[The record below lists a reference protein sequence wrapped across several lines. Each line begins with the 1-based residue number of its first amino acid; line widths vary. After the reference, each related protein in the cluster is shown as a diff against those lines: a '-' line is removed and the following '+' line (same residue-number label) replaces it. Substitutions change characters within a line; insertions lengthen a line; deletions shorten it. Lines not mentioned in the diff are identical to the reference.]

1 MARPKKYPN
10 RREVQT
16 DDAIDA
22 MVNDWR
28 SGKPLA
34 YAEAVREMICAAA
47 ERNELL
53 KAIER

>member
-28 SGKPLA
+28 AGKPLA
-34 YAEAVREMICAAA
+34 YAEAVREMICEAAQA
-47 ERNELL
+47 RNGGP
-53 KAIER
+53 K